1 MITYR
6 NKNSWQ
12 RPAVAA
18 LVGSVAVGLGVW
30 WWSGHTE
37 STATTPVTPA
47 ASGAEQAQSTAPSV
61 AVPMATTSAPTILAD
76 GRPSDVAPPVWSAL
90 SQAIAHKPH
99 LKPEVDKVVSY
110 MRFQKQFEYWQ
121 TLEGTRD
128 VQQRRQLGQSLLE
141 EMPARLSGG
150 EFTMSEAQ
158 MMVGALMSD
167 LEPDEKKREQV
178 IEDWNR
184 KLAQAAPQPTEDAQL
199 MEIQKRV
206 EDRRIVPGLLTEGPT
221 PDQSK
226 LEQAL
231 EERTRLR

>member
-12 RPAVAA
+12 RPAAAA

-30 WWSGHTE
+30 WWSGQSE
-37 STATTPVTPA
+37 STVTTPVTPA
-47 ASGAEQAQSTAPSV
+47 ASGVEQAQSTAPGLT
-61 AVPMATTSAPTILAD
+61 APTTMASAPTILAD
-76 GRPSDVAPPVWSAL
+76 GRPSDVAPSVWSAL
-90 SQAIAHKPH
+90 SKAIANKPH

-128 VQQRRQLGQSLLE
+128 VQQRRQLGQSLLD
-141 EMPARLSGG
+141 EMPGRLSQG
-150 EFTMSEAQ
+150 EFTMNEAQ

-167 LEPDEKKREQV
+167 LEPDEKKREQI